1 MSELLCMSMGGSII
15 LLFYFLLKITRKE
28 KFTLQA
34 RWSYLI
40 AAIIFFIFPYPKERA
55 FCFEFLNKP
64 PFRPVFT
71 VINNAV
77 LEHSRKY
84 FYKITDRSDQILYW
98 MDVRIFITI
107 AIILVGFI
115 VIFVR
120 QYWLTLKLKNEFI
133 IHGEEKEGRTF
144 FGKRIRVIDSKR
156 VISPIAVG
164 VIKPMIVIP
173 VDKLEEKEREIAIR
187 HEMQHIRS
195 GDMFLNVLS
204 VVLIS
209 LHWFNPVI
217 YYMVRELKLLQ
228 ELKCD
233 EKVTGQM
240 NDEERETYICLL
252 LPFAAFCKR
261 KGCAWRYINFCLERR
276 REEINGK
283 GEQNYGE

>member
-1 MSELLCMSMGGSII
+1 MNELLCMSMGGSII

-98 MDVRIFITI
+98 VDVRIFITI

-115 VIFVR
+115 VIFAR
-120 QYWLTLKLKNEFI
+120 QYWLTLKLKNEFRTY
-133 IHGEEKEGRTF
+133 GEEKGEKGWVRF
-144 FGKRIRVIDSKR
+144 LERLSVYPSFHSDR
-156 VISPIAVG
+156 
-164 VIKPMIVIP
+164 
-173 VDKLEEKEREIAIR
+173 KLE
-187 HEMQHIRS
+187 
-195 GDMFLNVLS
+195 
-204 VVLIS
+204 
-209 LHWFNPVI
+209 
-217 YYMVRELKLLQ
+217 
-228 ELKCD
+228 
-233 EKVTGQM
+233 
-240 NDEERETYICLL
+240 
-252 LPFAAFCKR
+252 
-261 KGCAWRYINFCLERR
+261 KGCFRAFDYACTSFS
-276 REEINGK
+276 
-283 GEQNYGE
+283 YTA